1 MRSLKYLLTIIS
13 LVSVLSANAQI
24 FDKEWGKQ
32 PVVQMRST
40 SVMAY
45 SGSTLPMAAAT
56 GVTMVSG
63 SVPSANAPASY
74 RPGHIRRIG
83 EDEGWGDEGED
94 TKLPGEPMPVGDVF
108 FPLMCLVLAYGV
120 YLKCRKK
127 KEII

>member
-1 MRSLKYLLTIIS
+1 MRSLKYLLTVIS

-40 SVMAY
+40 SAMAY

-63 SVPSANAPASY
+63 SVPSANAPAGEIWSVVMKSPSKA
-74 RPGHIRRIG
+74 RTRAFSIG
-83 EDEGWGDEGED
+83 AGATGSR
-94 TKLPGEPMPVGDVF
+94 LMPSK
-108 FPLMCLVLAYGV
+108 YGAA
-120 YLKCRKK
+120 RT
-127 KEII
+127 

>member
-1 MRSLKYLLTIIS
+1 MRSLKYLLTVIS

-83 EDEGWGDEGED
+83 EDEGWGDDGED

-108 FPLMCLVLAYGV
+108 FPLMLLAFAYA
-120 YLKCRKK
+120 CFRKYRAEK
-127 KEII
+127 TIE